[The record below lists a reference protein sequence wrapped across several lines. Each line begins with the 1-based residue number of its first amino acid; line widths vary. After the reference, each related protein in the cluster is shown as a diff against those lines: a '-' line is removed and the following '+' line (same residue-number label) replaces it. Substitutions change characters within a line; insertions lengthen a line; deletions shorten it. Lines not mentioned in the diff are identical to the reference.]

1 MPNAGI
7 TGIGSYLPEKVLTN
21 HDLEKLVETS
31 DEWIKTRTGMSE
43 RHIAADD
50 QAASDLSLI
59 AARRALESAGLEAA
73 ALDAIVLATVCPDYL
88 FPSTACVLQDK
99 LGAVNAGG
107 FDLSAGCAGFASSLA
122 VADGLIKS
130 GQCEHVLVVGVEVL
144 SRVTNWED
152 RGTCVLFGD
161 GAGAAVVSAVE
172 EEGVLANY
180 LRADGSGG
188 RFLIQP
194 AGGSANPATHE
205 TVERKMHYIHMSGG
219 DVFKAA
225 VRAMVEAA
233 LNVLEQAGY
242 KPEDLDLL
250 VPHQANIRII
260 EGVRKRLKVPK
271 ERAFVNIERQANTS
285 AATIPICLD
294 EAYRNGR
301 LKRGDLVCTTTFGA
315 GFTWAGNL
323 LRWII

>member
-21 HDLEKLVETS
+21 QDLEEIVETS

-59 AARRALESAGLEAA
+59 AARRALESAGLEAE

-130 GQCEHVLVVGVEVL
+130 GQCKNVLVVGVEVL

-225 VRAMVEAA
+225 VRAMVEAS
-233 LNVLEQAGY
+233 LNVLDQAGY
-242 KPEDLDLL
+242 KPEDIDLL

-294 EAYRNGR
+294 EAYRKGR

>member
-21 HDLEKLVETS
+21 QDLEEIVETS

-59 AARRALESAGLEAA
+59 AARRALESAGLEAE

-130 GQCEHVLVVGVEVL
+130 GQCKNVLVVGVEVL

-225 VRAMVEAA
+225 VRAMVEAS
-233 LNVLEQAGY
+233 LNVLDQAGY
-242 KPEDLDLL
+242 KPEDIDLL

>member
-315 GFTWAGNL
+315 GFAWAGNL

>member
-242 KPEDLDLL
+242 EPEDIDLL

-315 GFTWAGNL
+315 GFAWAGNL